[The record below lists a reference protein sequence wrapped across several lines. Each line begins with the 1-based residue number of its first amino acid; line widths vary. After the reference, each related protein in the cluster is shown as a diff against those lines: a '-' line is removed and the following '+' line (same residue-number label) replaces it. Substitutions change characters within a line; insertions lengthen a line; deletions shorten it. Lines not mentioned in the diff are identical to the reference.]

1 MNCIEK
7 GNVTDVN
14 EARYEIFRVTFKMD
28 ILPPNQ
34 NALLLHT
41 KRSNYQAGIHRRCLQ
56 TVINAPSPQEHG
68 WQLTTNAID
77 IIWNTLNT
85 APDSILKAV
94 YCSCKK
100 SGCTHVKC
108 ACHAN
113 NLKCSALSRCINCE
127 NIPDSSEIES
137 IITCDIDSDSE
148 DEDDNA

>member
-1 MNCIEK
+1 MIEKFVCELYGK

-14 EARYEIFRVTFKMD
+14 EARCEIFWVTFKMD
-28 ILPPNQ
+28 TLPPNQ
-34 NALLLHT
+34 DSLLLHT

-85 APDSILKAV
+85 APDSQSRVLFLQ
-94 YCSCKK
+94 K

-108 ACHAN
+108 A
-113 NLKCSALSRCINCE
+113 
-127 NIPDSSEIES
+127 
-137 IITCDIDSDSE
+137 
-148 DEDDNA
+148 